1 MAVILTLE
9 LAQLAGKGGIEMS
22 QGLDRIDPR
31 VLGARLQDARRAS
44 GLTQQQVA
52 SDLGVARTTL
62 VAIEKGERK
71 VAAGELMRLA
81 NIYRQRVSELVGRE
95 QVTAGFVSQFRS
107 TERQSPA
114 ISAEYE
120 KSAYELQRLSED
132 YAELE
137 RLLGVRRRW
146 RYPAV
151 YETTGAT
158 PEDIGAEVAGAERN
172 RLGLGDGP
180 IGNLRERLESDVG
193 LRIFYFRMPGKLA
206 GLFAYNEDLGA
217 CFGINSNHPAERRQ
231 WSLAHEFGHFLM
243 HRFRPEITVLDL
255 RRRRSAKE
263 RITDAFAEN
272 FLMQA
277 AGLTRRFTEL
287 QRSSEQGATL
297 ADIVGLAHLYGVS
310 FQAMVRR
317 LETLRRIPS
326 GTWQRLSAEG
336 FRVREAQRLLGINA
350 SPPPGDL
357 LPQRHISLAAE
368 AFRKELLSEGQLAR
382 YLRTDRVSA
391 RSVVEDL
398 ERGIHEEQDGDF
410 TQLQLDL
417 AQPLSGR

>member
-1 MAVILTLE
+1 MP
-9 LAQLAGKGGIEMS
+9 KGI
-22 QGLDRIDPR
+22 DRIDPR

-52 SDLGVARTTL
+52 TELRVARTTI
-62 VAIEKGERK
+62 VAMEKGERK
-71 VAAGELMRLA
+71 TSPSELITLA
-81 NIYRQRVSELVGRE
+81 KLYRRQVSELVGRE
-95 QVTAGFVSQFRS
+95 QVTEGFIPQFRS
-107 TERQSPA
+107 TERQTLA

-137 RLLGVRRRW
+137 GILRVRRRW
-146 RYPAV
+146 QYPPV
-151 YETTGAT
+151 YETFGAS
-158 PEDIGAEVAGAERN
+158 PEDVGAEVAGAERN

-193 LRIFYFRMPGKLA
+193 LRIFYFKMPSKLA

-217 CFGINSNHPAERRQ
+217 CIGINSNHPAERRQ

-243 HRFRPEITVLDL
+243 HRFRPGITVLVL
-255 RRRRSAKE
+255 HRQRLARE
-263 RITDAFAEN
+263 RATDSFAEN
-272 FLMQA
+272 FLMPA
-277 AGLTRRFTEL
+277 TGLTRRFIEL
-287 QRSSEQGATL
+287 QRASDRGATL
-297 ADIVGLAHLYGVS
+297 ADVVGLAHLYGVS

-336 FRVREAQRLLGINA
+336 FRVREAQRLLGIETEL
-350 SPPPGDL
+350 PPGDL
-357 LPQRHISLAAE
+357 LPQRYVSLAVE
-368 AFRKELLSEGQLAR
+368 AFQKELLSEGLLAR
-382 YLRTDRVSA
+382 HLRTDRVSA

-398 ERGIHEEQDGDF
+398 ARDIHQEDGGDF
-410 TQLQLDL
+410 TQLELDL